1 LGDTKTFV
9 NEAIHLEH
17 PRLQS
22 LKFQLLDLMMWISLP
37 ISVANHAYRIA
48 VGKVTE

>member
-1 LGDTKTFV
+1 LGDAKTFV
-9 NEAIHLEH
+9 NEAIHPEH
-17 PRLQS
+17 PRLHS
-22 LKFQLLDLMMWISLP
+22 FKFPVLDLMMWISLP